1 MEFRIKIDIR
11 PSKAGIN
18 YESPV
23 ILIGSCFAN
32 EIGRHFENGKL
43 KSLVNPFGVL
53 YNPLSTGRAIDLIME
68 GKVFSKDDLYFY
80 GNKYLSFYH
89 DTGFSSENA
98 GYSLNKIN
106 SSLSEA
112 RRLLSG
118 ARFLFITF
126 GTARIFKWKE
136 NNMPVANCHKIP
148 AAAFT
153 RHLLEAEDIA
163 EYWEEIIRRLQQF
176 NKDLNIVFTV
186 SPVRHLKDGAH
197 GNQVSKSILITAI
210 DKLVSRNNELTY
222 FPSYEIM
229 LDELRDYRFYKKDM
243 LHPSDL
249 AVEYIWDRLRES
261 YFSPGTEQIY
271 QRVLKI
277 SEAAR
282 HKVLGNDPDELAR
295 FKETML
301 TRISKL
307 KNEYPVIDLGEEE
320 KYFREL

>member
-1 MEFRIKIDIR
+1 MEFRTKIDIS

-23 ILIGSCFAN
+23 MLIGSCFAN

-68 GKVFSKDDLYFY
+68 GKVFSKDDLFFY
-80 GNKYLSFYH
+80 DRKYLSFYH
-89 DTGFSSENA
+89 DTGFSSEDA
-98 GYSLNKIN
+98 GYSLKKIN

-118 ARFLFITF
+118 AGFLFITF
-126 GTARIFKWKE
+126 GTARIFKLNE

-148 AAAFT
+148 AARFS
-153 RHLLEAEDIA
+153 RHLLETGDIA
-163 EYWEEIIRRLQQF
+163 EYWDNIIQKLQQF

-210 DKLVSRNNELTY
+210 DKLISRNSELSY

-243 LHPSDL
+243 IHPSDV

-261 YFSPGTEQIY
+261 YFRPGTEQIY

-282 HKVLGNDPDELAR
+282 HIVLGNDPGELTR
-295 FKETML
+295 FKEAML
-301 TRISKL
+301 TRIQKL
-307 KNEYPVIDLGEEE
+307 KNDYPIIDLTEEE
-320 KYFREL
+320 KYFRGL